1 MIEVPTSILLLC
13 RQGAYI
19 VGSFAE
25 HLRDNSLKFN
35 DYDLIV
41 PPPNWCYVAP
51 LIPKNAKLNSYGGIK
66 FTDDKNNSIDIWPSS
81 IEQYL
86 RQYTGKGE
94 ACVIDYM
101 ASKVFITK
109 EGLI

>member
-1 MIEVPTSILLLC
+1 MVKVPTSILLLC

-19 VGSFAE
+19 VGSFAR
-25 HLRDNSLKFN
+25 HLRDESVKFN

-41 PPPNWCYVAP
+41 PPSDWCYVAP
-51 LIPKNAKLNSYGGIK
+51 LIPKAAKLNSYGGIK
-66 FTDDKNNSIDIWPSS
+66 FIDDSHNSIDIWPSS

-86 RQYTGKGE
+86 RQYIGEGE

-101 ASKVFITK
+101 DNKVFTIK
-109 EGLI
+109 EL

>member
-1 MIEVPTSILLLC
+1 MIKVPTSVLLLC

-19 VGSFAE
+19 VGGFAR
-25 HLRDNSLKFN
+25 HLRDQSVKFN

-41 PPPNWCYVAP
+41 PPSDWCYVAP
-51 LIPKNAKLNSYGGIK
+51 LIPKTAKLNNYGGIK
-66 FTDDKNNSIDIWPSS
+66 FIDDQYNSIDIWPSS

-86 RQYTGKGE
+86 RQYIGEGE

-101 ASKVFITK
+101 DNKVFTIK
-109 EGLI
+109 EL